1 MKKHIIIAGAS
12 RSGKTTLATRLKD
25 LGYIHYTM
33 DSIKRGIYNGNF
45 MKGKGSN
52 WKEVSPKMTKLIE
65 RLIQDNKED
74 INYNVEFYVIDVGTI
89 YPEDAVTLNKMDN
102 VILMFLGYPDVDVSW
117 KVHQMQKYDKAL
129 NSWTKNLPED
139 QITGMVNFSVGFSK
153 EVRKQCLE
161 NNIMFFDTGYNQ
173 KEVLD
178 EIYKKIQLMNG
189 DERNDR

>member
-45 MKGKGSN
+45 MEGKGSN

-173 KEVLD
+173 REVLD

-189 DERNDR
+189 DEQNDR

>member
-12 RSGKTTLATRLKD
+12 RSGKTTLSTRLKD

-45 MKGKGSN
+45 MEGKGSN

-189 DERNDR
+189 DEQNDR

>member
-45 MKGKGSN
+45 MEGKGSN

-153 EVRKQCLE
+153 EVCKQCLE

-189 DERNDR
+189 DEQNDR

>member
-45 MKGKGSN
+45 MEGKGSN

>member
-45 MKGKGSN
+45 MEGKGSN

-89 YPEDAVTLNKMDN
+89 YPEDAVRLNKMDN

-189 DERNDR
+189 DEQNDR

>member
-45 MKGKGSN
+45 MEGKGSN

-89 YPEDAVTLNKMDN
+89 YPEDAVRLNKMDN

-139 QITGMVNFSVGFSK
+139 QITGMVNFSVGFSR

>member
-45 MKGKGSN
+45 MEGKGSN

-139 QITGMVNFSVGFSK
+139 QITGMVNFSVGFSR

-189 DERNDR
+189 DEQNDR

>member
-45 MKGKGSN
+45 MEGKGSN

-89 YPEDAVTLNKMDN
+89 YPEDAVRLNKMDN

-139 QITGMVNFSVGFSK
+139 QITGMVNFSVGFSR

-173 KEVLD
+173 REVLD

-189 DERNDR
+189 DEQNDR

>member
-45 MKGKGSN
+45 MEGKGSN

-74 INYNVEFYVIDVGTI
+74 INYNVEFYAIDVGTI
-89 YPEDAVTLNKMDN
+89 YPKDAVTLNKMDN

-117 KVHQMQKYDKAL
+117 KVHQMQKYDKVL
-129 NSWTKNLPED
+129 NSWSKNLPED

-153 EVRKQCLE
+153 EVRKQCLK

>member
-45 MKGKGSN
+45 MEGKGSN

-173 KEVLD
+173 REVLD

-189 DERNDR
+189 DDKDDR

>member
-45 MKGKGSN
+45 MEGKGSN

-89 YPEDAVTLNKMDN
+89 YPEDAITLNKMDN

-173 KEVLD
+173 REVLD

>member
-45 MKGKGSN
+45 MEGKGSN

-139 QITGMVNFSVGFSK
+139 QITGMVNFSVGFSR

-173 KEVLD
+173 REVLD
-178 EIYKKIQLMNG
+178 EIYIKIQLMNG
-189 DERNDR
+189 DEQNDR

>member
-45 MKGKGSN
+45 MEGKGSN

-89 YPEDAVTLNKMDN
+89 YPEDAITLNKMDN

-139 QITGMVNFSVGFSK
+139 QITGMVNFSVGFSR

-189 DERNDR
+189 DEQNDR

>member
-45 MKGKGSN
+45 MEGKGSN

-89 YPEDAVTLNKMDN
+89 YPEDAITLNKMDN

-189 DERNDR
+189 DEQNDR

>member
-45 MKGKGSN
+45 MEGKGSN

-189 DERNDR
+189 DEQNDR

>member
-45 MKGKGSN
+45 MEGKGSN

-89 YPEDAVTLNKMDN
+89 YPEDAITLNKMDN

>member
-45 MKGKGSN
+45 MEGKGSN

-89 YPEDAVTLNKMDN
+89 YPEDAITLNKMDN

-139 QITGMVNFSVGFSK
+139 QITGMVNFSVGFSR

-161 NNIMFFDTGYNQ
+161 NNIMFFDIGYNQ

-189 DERNDR
+189 DEQNDR

>member
-45 MKGKGSN
+45 MEGKGSN

-139 QITGMVNFSVGFSK
+139 QITGMVNFSVGFSR

-161 NNIMFFDTGYNQ
+161 NNIMFFDSETTS
-173 KEVLD
+173 L
-178 EIYKKIQLMNG
+178 L
-189 DERNDR
+189 

>member
-45 MKGKGSN
+45 MEGKGSN
-52 WKEVSPKMTKLIE
+52 WKEVSPKMAKLIE

-139 QITGMVNFSVGFSK
+139 QITGMVNFSVGFSR

>member
-45 MKGKGSN
+45 MEGKGSN

-89 YPEDAVTLNKMDN
+89 YPEDAITLNKMDN

-139 QITGMVNFSVGFSK
+139 QITGMVNFSVGFSR

>member
-45 MKGKGSN
+45 MEGKGSN

-89 YPEDAVTLNKMDN
+89 YPEDSITLKKMDN

-173 KEVLD
+173 NEVLD

-189 DERNDR
+189 DEQNDR